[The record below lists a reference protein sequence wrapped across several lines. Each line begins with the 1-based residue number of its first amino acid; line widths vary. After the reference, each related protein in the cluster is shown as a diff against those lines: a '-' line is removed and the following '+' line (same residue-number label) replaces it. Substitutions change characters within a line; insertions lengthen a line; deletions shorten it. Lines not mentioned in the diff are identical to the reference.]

1 MKSLDLEL
9 WQRATRALDI
19 GELFGRIGEGFLGNV
34 GGVTGVVFG
43 SLFAAARHG
52 AAGHA
57 VAGCSG
63 SVDGLT
69 CQAGKAQGS
78 SPAPPG
84 AILRPGWARPGHA
97 Q

>member
-63 SVDGLT
+63 